1 MSLVYR
7 SASLPGLEA
16 LSCRTD
22 FTFEPHMHSGA
33 VLWLNSGGGERF
45 SVRGNSEVLQPGCLS
60 LIEAGEIHA
69 NQPCGSGP
77 RDLRSLYLEDVFFA
91 DLARRFELASLRSPQ
106 CTRVVADA
114 RLWRETAA
122 LHRAIMNNAD
132 ALIVEQQTLQVFARL
147 LDHCRL
153 LEDPEQGAKSNGSG
167 LSRMI
172 DFIRAQYRERI
183 TMEELAGVGRCSE
196 MQVLR
201 QFKTELGATPH
212 RYLIQVRIEQARR
225 LIAAGLSL
233 ADAAL
238 QAGFADQSHLTR
250 IFRRRYGVTPA
261 TYRRQRDAT

>member
-122 LHRAIMNNAD
+122 LHQAIMNNAD
-132 ALIVEQQTLQVFARL
+132 ALIVEQQTLQVFAAPARPLPPAGRPGTGSEEQWFGTVSDDRL
-147 LDHCRL
+147 HPC
-153 LEDPEQGAKSNGSG
+153 SVSG
-167 LSRMI
+167 TDNYGGTGRRWPMFG
-172 DFIRAQYRERI
+172 D
-183 TMEELAGVGRCSE
+183 AGVAAV
-196 MQVLR
+196 QN
-201 QFKTELGATPH
+201 
-212 RYLIQVRIEQARR
+212 RI
-225 LIAAGLSL
+225 GS
-233 ADAAL
+233 D
-238 QAGFADQSHLTR
+238 
-250 IFRRRYGVTPA
+250 PA
-261 TYRRQRDAT
+261 